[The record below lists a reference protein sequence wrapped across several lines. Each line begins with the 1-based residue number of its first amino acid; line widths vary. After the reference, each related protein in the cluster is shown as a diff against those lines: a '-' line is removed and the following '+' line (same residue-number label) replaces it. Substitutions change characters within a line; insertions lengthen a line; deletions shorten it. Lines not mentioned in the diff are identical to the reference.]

1 MKWKITEITKS
12 VPVPS
17 PRQSPP
23 PIRSRQPT
31 YGWSRRLN
39 THRKTILESDGNF
52 RVPVDSL
59 VMGVCNLWPIT
70 ARVLIDCLSL
80 DWPVFRV
87 SKLKSLFLM
96 SSMCFWVIPR
106 FSYLFQ
112 HVSRPK
118 KYQTEYSSSAPN
130 SFWIRDPRSVEWGWL
145 PESDPKSNHPYG
157 QEQKICFF
165 PGKNRFF

>member
-31 YGWSRRLN
+31 CGWSRRLN
-39 THRKTILESDGNF
+39 THIKTILESDGKF
-52 RVPVDSL
+52 GVPVDSL
-59 VMGVCNLWPIT
+59 VVGGCNLWPIT

-112 HVSRPK
+112 HVSGPEKKTKKMFEFSPK
-118 KYQTEYSSSAPN
+118 FVLNSRSSVSRVGMTSRIRSKKHAP
-130 SFWIRDPRSVEWGWL
+130 
-145 PESDPKSNHPYG
+145 
-157 QEQKICFF
+157 
-165 PGKNRFF
+165 